1 MNLKQ
6 TLKKKFLNADGT
18 INKTVVASFVTLL
31 IVLIQQVMMAC
42 GFSYGHWDQVA
53 AIINTI
59 LTILGLCG
67 FVEGNGEVTTSTIEQ
82 TANGLKVTM
91 ASGAP
96 KKAKGITSKDFPT
109 GSSIVLNSGEV
120 KLNADKVKFDGKSFV
135 PNEPQGKEG
144 SNETQKD

>member
-1 MNLKQ
+1 MKLK
-6 TLKKKFLNADGT
+6 TVIKKKFLNSDGT
-18 INKTVVASFVTLL
+18 INKTVVASFITLV

-67 FVEGNGEVTTSTIEQ
+67 FVEGDGEVTTSTIEQ

-96 KKAKGITSKDFPT
+96 KADKKA
-109 GSSIVLNSGEV
+109 IVSTDAGKI
-120 KLNADKVKFDGKSFV
+120 KLNADKIKFDGKSFV
-135 PNEPQGKEG
+135 PNQPQGKED
-144 SNETQKD
+144 SNETKKD

>member
-1 MNLKQ
+1 MKLKVVI
-6 TLKKKFLNADGT
+6 KKKFFNADGT
-18 INKTVVASFVTLL
+18 INKTVVASFITLV

-67 FVEGNGEVTTSTIEQ
+67 FVEGDGEVTTSTIEQ

-91 ASGAP
+91 TSGAP
-96 KKAKGITSKDFPT
+96 KADKKA
-109 GSSIVLNSGEV
+109 IVSTDAGKI
-120 KLNADKVKFDGKSFV
+120 KLNADKIKFDGKSFV
-135 PNEPQGKEG
+135 PNQPQGKED
-144 SNETQKD
+144 SNETKKD